1 MDLLMSL
8 PIVSYFLAPSV
19 TSWSTSLNLL
29 FFYMTWTTLVLSHSA
44 LKIELIG
51 TLGLRLIFWFL
62 PSLVFLLF
70 DTLIPTLAEPLKFG
84 GTSALPPTDPA
95 FLARTLGLSIVN
107 LALAVG
113 LEAGISVAWTFVFQN
128 PIFTTSTTLPLPWQL
143 VKHITLLL
151 AAREFLTYY
160 LHARVLHARVLHAPS
175 RGGNTLAALHKKHAH
190 HRNAPPFS
198 LLLFADHPLPF
209 LVHRVL
215 PLYLPS
221 LVLRPHLLTYFLFV
235 GLCTLEETLAMS
247 GYSTVPGIMMGGI
260 TRRTAGHYA
269 GSGRGNYGA
278 WGLLDWAHGT
288 SVGKNVIEDA
298 KDEAEKHAVKE
309 RGEKAAGDGMAAVRS
324 GVEGL
329 RKGGRRKA
337 KNGDDE

>member
-8 PIVSYFLAPSV
+8 PIISYFLAPSV

-44 LKIELIG
+44 LKIELVG
-51 TLGLRLIFWFL
+51 TLGLRLVFWLL

-70 DTLIPTLAEPLKFG
+70 DTLIPTLAESLKYG
-84 GTSALPPTDPA
+84 GTSALPPTDPV
-95 FLARTLGLSIVN
+95 FLARTLGLSLVN

-113 LEAGISVAWTFVFQN
+113 LEAGISIAWTTAFQT
-128 PIFTTSTTLPLPWQL
+128 PIFTTSTTLPFPWQL
-143 VKHITLLL
+143 VKHITILL
-151 AAREFLTYY
+151 AAREFITYY
-160 LHARVLHARVLHAPS
+160 LHARVLHAPS
-175 RGGNTLAALHKKHAH
+175 RGRNSLAALHKKHAH
-190 HRNAPPFS
+190 HRSAPPFS

-221 LVLRPHLLTYFLFV
+221 LALRPHLLTYFLFV
-235 GLCTLEETLAMS
+235 GLCTLEETLATS

-269 GSGRGNYGA
+269 GGGRGNYGA

-309 RGEKAAGDGMAAVRS
+309 RGEKAAGDGLAAVRS
-324 GVEGL
+324 GIDGL
-329 RKGGRRKA
+329 RKGSRRRA
-337 KNGDDE
+337 KSSDEE

>member
-8 PIVSYFLAPSV
+8 PIISYFLAPSV

-44 LKIELIG
+44 LKIELVG
-51 TLGLRLIFWFL
+51 TLGLRLVFWLL

-70 DTLIPTLAEPLKFG
+70 DTLIPTLAESLKYG
-84 GTSALPPTDPA
+84 GTSALPPTDPV
-95 FLARTLGLSIVN
+95 FLARTLGLSLVN

-113 LEAGISVAWTFVFQN
+113 LEAGISIAWTTAFQT
-128 PIFTTSTTLPLPWQL
+128 PIFTTSTTLPFPWQL
-143 VKHITLLL
+143 VKHITILL
-151 AAREFLTYY
+151 AAL
-160 LHARVLHARVLHAPS
+160 
-175 RGGNTLAALHKKHAH
+175 
-190 HRNAPPFS
+190 
-198 LLLFADHPLPF
+198 
-209 LVHRVL
+209 L

-221 LVLRPHLLTYFLFV
+221 LALRPHLLTYFLFV
-235 GLCTLEETLAMS
+235 GLCTLEETLATS

-269 GSGRGNYGA
+269 GGGRGNYGA

-309 RGEKAAGDGMAAVRS
+309 RGEKAAGDGLAAVRS
-324 GVEGL
+324 GIDGL
-329 RKGGRRKA
+329 RKGSRRRA
-337 KNGDDE
+337 KSSDEE

>member
-8 PIVSYFLAPSV
+8 PIISYFLAPSV

-29 FFYMTWTTLVLSHSA
+29 FFYLTWSTLVLSHSA
-44 LKIELIG
+44 LKIELLG
-51 TLGLRLIFWFL
+51 TLGLRVIFWL
-62 PSLVFLLF
+62 IPSLVFLLF
-70 DTLIPTLAEPLKFG
+70 DSLIPTLADSLKYG
-84 GTSALPPTDPA
+84 GASALPPTSNPA
-95 FLARTLGLSIVN
+95 LLARTLGLALIN

-113 LEAGISVAWTFVFQN
+113 LEAGISTLWTFAFEQ
-128 PIFTTSTTLPLPWQL
+128 PIFTTSTTLPFPWQL
-143 VKHITLLL
+143 VKHIAILL
-151 AAREFLTYY
+151 AAREVLTYY
-160 LHARVLHARVLHAPS
+160 LHARVLHAPS
-175 RGGNTLAALHKKHAH
+175 RGNNSLAALHRKHAH
-190 HRNAPPFS
+190 RRSAPPFS

-221 LVLRPHLLTYFLFV
+221 LALRPHLLTYFLFV

-269 GSGRGNYGA
+269 GGGRGNYGA

-298 KDEAEKHAVKE
+298 KDEAEKHAIKE
-309 RGEKAAGDGMAAVRS
+309 RGEQAAGDGMAAVKS
-324 GVEGL
+324 GFEGL
-329 RKGGRRKA
+329 RKGRGRKA
-337 KNGDDE
+337 KNSDASS